1 MCSIFLVISYEHAF
15 VHVMISV
22 MIWLDQFEGDLV
34 RFHSVE
40 FNAEFRQEENKIR
53 LHILICLLVLG
64 SLILGTL
71 VWDFFFQWDFTSV
84 CAELLI
90 KKYTR
95 HFLAYRMQYNKF
107 TKNGSWLRR
116 LCFHNAFET
125 VYLELCYGGFIQI
138 GTKSLGFKTKSPYP
152 IESQVYSIWN
162 CDGRLNKRKHA
173 KIDELKWQYLATWP
187 DLAFVIFP
195 LKLHCW
201 NVLCDIRPSCDHW
214 DKLEYFIS
222 YVIIGQCMLGD

>member
-40 FNAEFRQEENKIR
+40 FNAEFRRGKQNQAAHLNMFACSR
-53 LHILICLLVLG
+53 ILNSG
-64 SLILGTL
+64 YSSMG
-71 VWDFFFQWDFTSV
+71 FFFQWDFASV

-116 LCFHNAFET
+116 LRFHNAFET

-187 DLAFVIFP
+187 DLAFVNFP

-201 NVLCDIRPSCDHW
+201 NVLRDIRPSCDHW